1 MVTTRLE
8 IVPRWCLAGG
18 PYQLLYLLLLTL
30 RSASYTRML
39 RHEGEVF
46 FFGIEWAIEQGR
58 ARREYLEKWIE
69 FISFAS
75 I

>member
-8 IVPRWCLAGG
+8 VVPRWCLAGG

-39 RHEGEVF
+39 RYEDDAAFLANEV
-46 FFGIEWAIEQGR
+46 AI
-58 ARREYLEKWIE
+58 LV
-69 FISFAS
+69 ISQNNA
-75 I
+75 